1 MGDTLNTIPFQVVSS
16 PFGWLNDVKSTIKS
30 QSLLIRAR
38 TARTSFSGL
47 HLAVYDPFLGLT
59 QPPPLITFACSRLQ
73 LFDHLW
79 LILVGM
85 ANLRYATSTLE
96 IKTGFMHEICFNRCR
111 IYPHFFFVKVD
122 DSGKP
127 SIQLAL
133 CGLGIFNIPKMFGD
147 ISAIFFA
154 GFQRTYPKKCVIGSK
169 FSA

>member
-111 IYPHFFFVKVD
+111 IYPHFFSSRWMIV
-122 DSGKP
+122 GNHP
-127 SIQLAL
+127 SSWPCVVWAYSISPKCLVTFPL
-133 CGLGIFNIPKMFGD
+133 FFSPVFNGLTQKN
-147 ISAIFFA
+147 
-154 GFQRTYPKKCVIGSK
+154 V
-169 FSA
+169 